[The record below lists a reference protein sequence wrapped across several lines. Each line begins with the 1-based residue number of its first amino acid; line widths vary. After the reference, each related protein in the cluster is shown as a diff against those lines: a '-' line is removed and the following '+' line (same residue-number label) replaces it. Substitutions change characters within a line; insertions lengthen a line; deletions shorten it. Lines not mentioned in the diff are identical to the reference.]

1 MEKFHELILPQ
12 ETIPEIQTSHAVIDG
27 KEADFDIKTYKG
39 KYIAIIFLS
48 GASHSI
54 SEHTLS
60 TFSKMSADFDSAG
73 CKLLAITKASV
84 FTVQM
89 WLKTMSGGGSVIP
102 IIADQKEEFVR

>member
-12 ETIPEIQTSHAVIDG
+12 EKIQEIKTSDAVIDG
-27 KEADFDIKTYKG
+27 EIADFDIKSYNG

-54 SEHTLS
+54 SEQTLT
-60 TFSKMSADFDSAG
+60 TFSKMSADFESAG
-73 CKLLAITKASV
+73 CKLLAITKAST

-89 WLKTMSGGGSVIP
+89 WINNLSGVHSVIP
-102 IIADQKEEFVR
+102 IVADQKEEFIR